1 MNDVKVIADEEIAQE
16 LRLVVGVLCI
26 ESPREAEKKFVP
38 RRGVRPEVEKRAY
51 RFDLTDP
58 V

>member
-16 LRLVVGVLCI
+16 LRLVVSVLCI
-26 ESPREAEKKFVP
+26 ESLREAEKKFVP
-38 RRGVRPEVEKRAY
+38 RRGVRLEVEKRAY

-58 V
+58 L

>member
-16 LRLVVGVLCI
+16 LRPVVSVLCI
-26 ESPREAEKKFVP
+26 ENLIEAEKKFVP
-38 RRGVRPEVEKRAY
+38 RRGVRLEVEKRAY
-51 RFDLTDP
+51 RFDLTDL